1 MMQDLG
7 IHLDDENHPNFQDLS
22 LEEREIRR
30 TLWVSGIMQSEEAK
44 ATATDE
50 DNQTVDRVFMGYD
63 YESGLGSGSNMER
76 AWPCTSRVPS

>member
-30 TLWVSGIMQSEEAK
+30 TLWVSGPGVTKRRKQ
-44 ATATDE
+44 
-50 DNQTVDRVFMGYD
+50 
-63 YESGLGSGSNMER
+63 
-76 AWPCTSRVPS
+76 